1 MDKTNLSI
9 LLIEDDSGYA
19 RLLREVLAH
28 LTVFQIE
35 LTQAET
41 LNQGLQY
48 LAENQ
53 VDLVLSDLT
62 LPDSWGL
69 EVLARLSQ
77 HVLSIPIIALI
88 DLDKETL
95 AVEVLQAGAQDYL
108 LKEQVSGDV
117 LARAIRYAIKQQQ
130 LRWDLQT
137 KMNSLLRSESRLQA
151 MIEHNADG
159 IVIVDKA
166 GLIRFVNLAAEQIF
180 GRKADALLG
189 APFGFPLVIG
199 EKTELDIL
207 RNPSER
213 VVAEMRVGET
223 DWEGQAAFL
232 ASLRDVTERKRI
244 EEQFRL
250 VVEASPYA
258 IILVGE
264 KGLMHLV
271 NSQAEV
277 LFGYSRQ
284 EMLGQSVE
292 LLVPDVF
299 HTVHIRERESFMSTP
314 VARPMGRG
322 RNLFG
327 RHKGGKLIP
336 VEIGLSS
343 VTTPEGVFVLAS
355 VVDITERKRAEA
367 EIMRR
372 NRELALLN
380 QVIAASAANQAP
392 EVILE
397 IACREL
403 ALTFDLPQATALL
416 FNEER
421 TTITVVAEYR
431 LESQPAAL
439 GAAVPVTVNS
449 SFYQLL
455 QFNVPLVL
463 TGVQSDAR
471 LAPLHK
477 LLGRNGV
484 TSLLLLPLRV
494 QGQVIGNLSLEATAQ
509 RYFAPEEVNLAWS
522 VADQV
527 GGALAHARL
536 NQLHQRLSTV
546 VEQAAESVMI
556 TDTDG
561 VIVYVNP
568 AFEHI
573 SGYTQAEVVGQT
585 PRLLKGG
592 QQSFELYQELWAMIS
607 AGEVWRGRFINK
619 NRDGELYIEDAT
631 ISPVRNESGTI
642 VNYVSVQRD
651 VSRELQLEEQYRQ
664 AQKMEAVGRLAG
676 GVAHDFNNMLV
687 IINGYCEILLR
698 RHLNNNDTIRKFVE
712 EIHQAGERA
721 AGLTRQLLA
730 FSRKQLLQP
739 EIIDLNEIIIELEKM
754 LLRLI
759 GEDIELIT
767 QLRPGLGQIKAD
779 PGQIEQIVMNLVI
792 NARDAMPNGGILIIE
807 TANVELDETYTRQH
821 ADVTPGPHV
830 MLAVSDNGVG
840 MDAATQAH
848 IFEPFFTTKG
858 MGQGTGLGLA
868 TVFGIVKQSG
878 GDIWVYSEPGQ
889 GTAFK
894 IYLPRVDEPVPALEI
909 QPAPAELPGGP
920 ETILLVEDE
929 TSVRVLARRILEM
942 NGYTVLDAKNGSEAL
957 QLCAQETGPIHML
970 VTDVVMPG
978 GLNGRE
984 LAERLQLLRPGLK
997 TLYISGYTDDAIV
1010 HHGVLGSEMHF
1021 MQKPFSPRALAQK
1034 VRQILDLS

>member
-1 MDKTNLSI
+1 MHLSV
-9 LLIEDDSGYA
+9 LLIEDDSGDA
-19 RLLREVLAH
+19 LLLQEMLADI
-28 LTVFQIE
+28 TSFQIK
-35 LTQAET
+35 LTHVEY
-41 LNQGLQY
+41 LDQGLQY
-48 LAENQ
+48 LAENP
-53 VDLVLSDLT
+53 VDLVLLDLT
-62 LPDSWGL
+62 LPDYWGL
-69 EVLARLSQ
+69 EGLVQLNQ
-77 HVLSIPIIALI
+77 HILSIPIIVLTG
-88 DLDKETL
+88 LDNETW
-95 AVEVLQAGAQDYL
+95 ATESFQAGAQDYL
-108 LKEQVSGDV
+108 VKGKVTGDV
-117 LARAIRYAIKQQQ
+117 LARAMRYAIERQR

-137 KMNSLLRSESRLQA
+137 QMNSLLRSESRLQA

-159 IVIVDKA
+159 MVIIDKA
-166 GLIRFVNLAAEQIF
+166 GLICFVNLAAEQLF
-180 GRKADALLG
+180 GRRAETLLN

-207 RNPSER
+207 RHPGER
-213 VVAEMRVGET
+213 VIVEMRVGEM
-223 DWEGQAAFL
+223 DWEGQDAFL

-258 IILVGE
+258 IVLVGG
-264 KGLMHLV
+264 KGLIHLV
-271 NSQAEV
+271 NSQAEL
-277 LFGYSRQ
+277 LFDYSRQ
-284 EMLGQSVE
+284 EMIGQSVE
-292 LLVPDVF
+292 LLVPDIF
-299 HTVHIRERESFMSTP
+299 HTVHVREREAFLSRP
-314 VARPMGRG
+314 VTRSMGRG
-322 RNLFG
+322 RNLYG
-327 RHKGGKLIP
+327 RRKNGNLIP

-343 VTTPEGVFVLAS
+343 VTTTEGIFVLAS

-380 QVIAASAANQAP
+380 QVIAASVADQTP

-403 ALTFDLPQATALL
+403 ALTFGLPQATALL
-416 FNEER
+416 FNEDR
-421 TTITVVAEYR
+421 TAVTVVAEYR
-431 LESQPAAL
+431 AENQQVMLGTTVSVPAH
-439 GAAVPVTVNS
+439 S
-449 SFYQLL
+449 SFQQLL
-455 QFNVPLVL
+455 YFHVPLVL
-463 TGVQSDAR
+463 SGVQSDSR
-471 LAPLHK
+471 LAPLHE
-477 LLGRNGV
+477 LLGRNQV
-484 TSLLLLPLRV
+484 ISLLLLPLRIH
-494 QGQVIGNLSLEATAQ
+494 GQVIGNLSLEATEMH
-509 RYFAPEEVNLAWS
+509 YFAPEEVNLAWS

-536 NQLHQRLSTV
+536 SQLHRRLSTV

-556 TDTDG
+556 TDTAG

-568 AFEHI
+568 AFERI

-585 PRLLKGG
+585 PRLLKSD
-592 QQSFELYQELWAMIS
+592 QQPPEFYRELWTTIC

-619 NRDGELYIEDAT
+619 NRDGGFYVEDAT
-631 ISPVRNESGTI
+631 ISPVRNEGGVI
-642 VNYVSVQRD
+642 VNYVSVQRN
-651 VSRELQLEEQYRQ
+651 VTRELQLEDQYRQ
-664 AQKMEAVGRLAG
+664 AQKMEAIGRLAG

-687 IINGYCEILLR
+687 IINGYSEILLR
-698 RHLNNNDTIRKFVE
+698 RHLSDNDPVRKFIE

-739 EIIDLNEIIIELEKM
+739 EVLDLNEIISELEKM

-767 QLRPGLGQIKAD
+767 RLRPGLGQIKAD

-792 NARDAMPNGGILIIE
+792 NARDAMPNGGTLIIE
-807 TANVELDETYTRQH
+807 TANVELDETYTNQH
-821 ADVTPGPHV
+821 TDVQPGPYV
-830 MLAVSDNGVG
+830 MLAVSDDGVG

-858 MGQGTGLGLA
+858 VGQGTGLGLA
-868 TVFGIVKQSG
+868 TVFGIVKQSD

-889 GTAFK
+889 GTSFK
-894 IYLPRVDEPVPALEI
+894 IYLPRVDEPMTVFES
-909 QPAPAELPGGP
+909 QPIPAELPGGL

-929 TSVRVLARRILEM
+929 ASVRILARRILEM
-942 NGYTVLDAKNGSEAL
+942 NGYTVLDASNGGEAL
-957 QLCAQETGPIHML
+957 QLCAQKSGPIHLL

-978 GLNGRE
+978 GFNGRE
-984 LAERLQLLRPGLK
+984 LAERLQSLRPDLK
-997 TLYISGYTDDAIV
+997 TLYMSGYTDDAIV

-1021 MQKPFSPRALAQK
+1021 IQKPFSPRALAQK

>member
-9 LLIEDDSGYA
+9 LLIEDDPGDA
-19 RLLREVLAH
+19 LLL
-28 LTVFQIE
+28 Q
-35 LTQAET
+35 ET
-41 LNQGLQY
+41 LTGVTSFQVNLIHVKYLSQGLEY
-48 LAENQ
+48 LAEKQ
-53 VDLVLSDLT
+53 IDLVLLDLT
-62 LPDSWGL
+62 LPDCWGL
-69 EVLARLSQ
+69 EGLARLGQ
-77 HVLSIPIIALI
+77 PALSIPIIVLTG
-88 DLDKETL
+88 LDKETW
-95 AVEVLQAGAQDYL
+95 AVEALQAGAQDYL
-108 LKEQVSGDV
+108 VKGQMTADLLS
-117 LARAIRYAIKQQQ
+117 RAIRYAIERQR

-137 KMNSLLRSESRLQA
+137 QMNSLLRSESRLQA

-159 IVIVDKA
+159 MVVIDSA
-166 GLIRFVNLAAEQIF
+166 GLIRFVNLAAEHIF
-180 GRKADALLG
+180 GRRADALLN
-189 APFGFPLVIG
+189 APFGFPLVVG

-207 RNPSER
+207 RNPGER

-232 ASLRDVTERKRI
+232 SSLRDITERKRI

-258 IILVGE
+258 IILVGAM
-264 KGLMHLV
+264 GLIHLV

-277 LFGYSRQ
+277 LFGYPRH
-284 EMLGQSVE
+284 EMVGQNVE
-292 LLVPDVF
+292 MLVPDVF
-299 HTVHIRERESFMSTP
+299 HGVHAREREAFLS
-314 VARPMGRG
+314 RPTTRAMGRG

-327 RHKGGKLIP
+327 RRKDGSLVP
-336 VEIGLSS
+336 VEIGLSA
-343 VTTPEGVFVLAS
+343 VTTAEGIFVLAS

-367 EIMRR
+367 EIIRR

-380 QVIAASAANQAP
+380 QVIAASVADQAP
-392 EVILE
+392 ETILE

-403 ALTFDLPQATALL
+403 TLTFGLPQATALL
-416 FNEER
+416 FNEEK
-421 TTITVVAEYR
+421 TMITVVAEYR
-431 LESQPAAL
+431 TEHQPTAL
-439 GAAVPVTVNS
+439 GTAVPVTINS
-449 SFYQLL
+449 SFHHLL

-463 TGVQSDAR
+463 TGVQSDVR
-471 LAPLHK
+471 LAPLHE

-494 QGQVIGNLSLEATAQ
+494 HGRVVGNISLEATEL
-509 RYFAPEEVNLAWS
+509 RYFAPEEVSLAWS

-556 TDTDG
+556 TDTNG
-561 VIVYVNP
+561 IIVYVNP
-568 AFEHI
+568 AFERI
-573 SGYTQAEVVGQT
+573 SGYTQAEIVGRN
-585 PRLLKGG
+585 PRLLKSD
-592 QQSFELYQELWAMIS
+592 QQNPEIYQDLWATIS
-607 AGEVWRGRFINK
+607 AGGVWRGRFVNK
-619 NRDGELYIEDAT
+619 SRNGSLYVEDAT
-631 ISPVRNESGTI
+631 ITPVRNESGVI

-651 VSRELQLEEQYRQ
+651 VTRELELEDQYRQ

-687 IINGYCEILLR
+687 IINGYSEILLR
-698 RHLNNNDTIRKFVE
+698 RHVAAHDPIRKYIE

-739 EIIDLNEIIIELEKM
+739 ELLDINEIITELEKM

-779 PGQIEQIVMNLVI
+779 PGQMEQIVMNLVI
-792 NARDAMPNGGILIIE
+792 NARDAMPNGGTLIIE

-821 ADVTPGPHV
+821 VEVTPGSYV

-858 MGQGTGLGLA
+858 VGQGTGLGLA

-878 GDIWVYSEPGQ
+878 GAIWVYSELGQ

-894 IYLPRVDEPVPALEI
+894 IYLPRVDEPVSVPEI
-909 QPAPAELPGGP
+909 QPAPVELSGGP

-929 TSVRVLARRILEM
+929 ASVRVLARRILEM
-942 NGYTVLDAKNGSEAL
+942 NGYTVLDASNGNEAL

-984 LAERLQLLRPGLK
+984 LAERLQSLRPGLK
-997 TLYISGYTDDAIV
+997 TLYMSGYTDDAIV

-1034 VRQILDLS
+1034 VRQILDA